1 MFAST
6 VADHDNADGLDDETK
21 ETVEAPSKKH
31 DGRFRGNNTLSLFDM
46 LVNQI
51 YKEISPSKKHD
62 GRFRSNNT
70 LTIRRARNL
79 GCV

>member
-1 MFAST
+1 MPT
-6 VADHDNADGLDDETK
+6 VWMTKRKKRLKLLVKNMMVGL
-21 ETVEAPSKKH
+21 EATTHSLYSIC
-31 DGRFRGNNTLSLFDM
+31 LSIK
-46 LVNQI
+46 I